1 MTKNLL
7 FAFFTLIAIGS
18 GIKAEQKKENEQPK
32 KLTRSQRKKLR
43 REERAQ
49 TPIQHAAIKRM
60 TLQELGPA
68 KEKYLKN
75 KQNNLAITCLERMI
89 TLENDQ
95 FKQQAIRLELGNLYM
110 DQGKHSA
117 AEGAYQ
123 SFISMYPNSSDIE
136 LVYLRLTQCAFQ
148 ETLTHDRDQAKT
160 RNCLDVTE
168 KYLSNEKYQKH
179 RNEIETIA
187 KNCYKKLIDH
197 EGYVCRF
204 YLKKGKTKAVEQ
216 RINYTKEEYLE
227 KYPESKQDILVL
239 ECELAQA
246 KKDHKEYAQKS
257 TELAQYQK
265 NIPTSGSLQSITP
278 KNSTQES
285 KPKKRYVK
293 RF

>member
-1 MTKNLL
+1 MMTKNLL

-123 SFISMYPNSSDIE
+123 SFISM
-136 LVYLRLTQCAFQ
+136 
-148 ETLTHDRDQAKT
+148 
-160 RNCLDVTE
+160 
-168 KYLSNEKYQKH
+168 
-179 RNEIETIA
+179 
-187 KNCYKKLIDH
+187 
-197 EGYVCRF
+197 
-204 YLKKGKTKAVEQ
+204 
-216 RINYTKEEYLE
+216 
-227 KYPESKQDILVL
+227 
-239 ECELAQA
+239 
-246 KKDHKEYAQKS
+246 
-257 TELAQYQK
+257 
-265 NIPTSGSLQSITP
+265 
-278 KNSTQES
+278 
-285 KPKKRYVK
+285 
-293 RF
+293 